1 MELVSVIIPT
11 YNGTRY
17 LLQSVQSVL
26 DQTYPRFEIIVVDD
40 GSSQDIRSVLAPVSD
55 RVIYLRQDNAGC
67 GAARNLGLSAA
78 NGSYVA
84 FIDDDD
90 QWLPGNLESLV
101 RTIEGEPNCALVYSY
116 PSLIDEHGRDIV
128 NERPSSMPSG
138 DVYLEFLRR
147 NRINTPSV
155 TLLRKSCLVEAGLF
169 NQDILCEDYELWLR
183 IARKFRI
190 VFCAEKLVCYR
201 LRAGSL
207 SKRYD
212 EMLDG
217 YVSII
222 NSEIA
227 RSGDLVGLD
236 KHRVRNAAKLNLNTI
251 YRKYAFIYY
260 YDVKDRKKAKS
271 CLSKALKICPFDTR
285 SIVYY
290 LLCSLPQ
297 AVFEPVI
304 KVKRLLTK
312 WSS

>member
-11 YNGTRY
+11 YNGMRY
-17 LLQSVQSVL
+17 LLESVQSVL
-26 DQTYPRFEIIVVDD
+26 NQTYPNFEVIVVDD

-55 RVIYLRQDNAGC
+55 RVIYLRQDNAGV
-67 GAARNLGLSAA
+67 GAARNLGLGAA
-78 NGSYVA
+78 KGLYVV
-84 FIDDDD
+84 FLDDDD
-90 QWLPGNLESLV
+90 LWLPGNLESLV
-101 RTIEGEPNCALVYSY
+101 RIIEKEPNCALVYSY
-116 PSLIDEHGRDIV
+116 PSLIDENGKGIA
-128 NERPSSMPSG
+128 NERPTSMPSG

-155 TLLRKSCLVEAGLF
+155 ALLRKSCLDEVGFF
-169 NQDILCEDYELWLR
+169 NPNIFCEDYELWLR
-183 IARKFRI
+183 VTRKFKI
-190 VFCAEKLVCYR
+190 IFCGEELVCYR
-201 LRAGSL
+201 LRAGSV

-212 EMLDG
+212 SMLDG
-217 YVSII
+217 HVTII

-227 RSGDLVGLD
+227 RSDDLIGLD
-236 KHRVRNAAKLNLNTI
+236 KNSVRNAAKLNLNDI
-251 YRKYAFIYY
+251 YRKYASIYY

-271 CLSKALKICPFDTR
+271 CLSKALKICPFDAQ

-297 AVFEPVI
+297 PVFEPVI